1 MYRSGFHCKVTGLV
15 PSLLVGFFCAVSP
28 AGAQQGT
35 AATNLPALTMLAKI
49 AAAGTAQQYDQ
60 SEQFFAQGKAAGL
73 SELQMYEAVLNLLPY
88 IGYPRTLNTMSRFQ
102 KVYPRYIQDRAGG
115 KEPQPTE
122 PWQKYAVSVWGE
134 RGEKI
139 RQQLGVGGPGAEEF
153 TRRLTLLSPELT
165 EWVMYDDFG
174 RIFGRAGLSLLERE
188 VIVIGALVA
197 QEVPQVA
204 VHYKALLRVGGNDAL
219 VEAIFEAVSGIVDE
233 KALTTSRQYIAE
245 ARRQ

>member
-1 MYRSGFHCKVTGLV
+1 MNGSRCQLTSFV
-15 PSLLVGFFCAVSP
+15 LLVLTSLWSVAPAAV
-28 AGAQQGT
+28 AQQST
-35 AATNLPALTMLAKI
+35 AAATNLPALTMLAKI

-73 SELQMYEAVLNLLPY
+73 SEVQMYEAVLNLLPY

-102 KVYPRYIQDRAGG
+102 KVYPRYIQDRADGQG
-115 KEPQPTE
+115 PQPTE
-122 PWQKYAVSVWGE
+122 PWPQYAVKVWGE

-139 RQQLGVGGPGAEEF
+139 RQQLGVGGPGAEEL
-153 TRRLTLLSPELT
+153 TRQLTLLSPELV

-188 VIVIGALVA
+188 VIVVGALIA
-197 QEVPQVA
+197 QGVPQVA

-219 VEAIFEAVSGIVDE
+219 VDAVFEAVSGIVEE
-233 KALTTSRQYIAE
+233 KALTTARQYLGE
-245 ARRQ
+245 ARQQ